1 MISFPGLGLQ
11 VELHPVALSL
21 FGWPIHWYGI
31 LIASGFL
38 LAAWFCSVQAKH
50 FGIEPNDL
58 LDLLIFAVPG
68 AIIGAR
74 LYYIAFYPALFR
86 KQGGGPDFIKMLRI
100 QDGGLAIYGAVI
112 AAFLIGFLVMRHKN
126 LPFLAIADLGVMGLF
141 IGQSVGRWGNFVNV
155 EAYGGPTDLPWRME
169 IQQWVDGALQTVQM
183 HPTFLYESIW
193 NLLGFA
199 MLLLLLKRGLRSF
212 DGMFFALYLAWYGVG
227 RGFIEGLRT
236 DSLMLLETGIRVSQ
250 MLGFLSALAAI
261 VYLIYRLRR
270 GPGPEEMLVNQIKRT
285 REGP

>member
-1 MISFPGLGLQ
+1 
-11 VELHPVALSL
+11 
-21 FGWPIHWYGI
+21 
-31 LIASGFL
+31 
-38 LAAWFCSVQAKH
+38 
-50 FGIEPNDL
+50 
-58 LDLLIFAVPG
+58 
-68 AIIGAR
+68 
-74 LYYIAFYPALFR
+74 
-86 KQGGGPDFIKMLRI
+86 
-100 QDGGLAIYGAVI
+100 
-112 AAFLIGFLVMRHKN
+112 
-126 LPFLAIADLGVMGLF
+126 
-141 IGQSVGRWGNFVNV
+141 
-155 EAYGGPTDLPWRME
+155 
-169 IQQWVDGALQTVQM
+169 
-183 HPTFLYESIW
+183 
-193 NLLGFA
+193 